1 MNPSCLVLHARSYGY
16 KQFELMEI
24 NDQLNQN
31 SGNGIENENTTKKMK
46 KTIDGNEKKKILK
59 LVQPNILPGKL
70 RTESHTAV
78 WGSSPVV
85 VEDEQLPEIE
95 TVGME
100 NEDEETNIE
109 TAMPN
114 FADLS
119 KEQLVNMMEE
129 IVKDQ
134 DVNKIKDKVIAINIQ
149 YNQLKKD
156 EHDKQVEK
164 ELQDQ
169 GEGQDAPA
177 DDTKDSLDERYA
189 AAFAVYKENVENQ
202 KAENLEKKKALLENL
217 RVLVDSE
224 ESLKKIYDEFNSIR
238 KQWSEIGAVPASDNK
253 DLWNNYHF
261 LTDKLFDKVKISREL
276 RDLDMKKNLEAKLA
290 LCEKAEELLTE
301 KSLTKSFKSLQKYHE
316 EWKEIGPVPQDK
328 KEELW
333 NRFKSATDKI
343 NKIRREY
350 YAKLQEDQAE
360 NYATKTA
367 LCEKAEELISEEL
380 NSVNAWQK
388 KSDELSELLKVWKTV
403 GSASLKQNEELW
415 ARFKQSMDTFFAKKK
430 VFFDA
435 LKDQQTENFNR
446 KVQLCVEAES
456 LQESTE
462 WKKATEQ
469 LKKLQEEWKTIG
481 PVPKKRSEKV
491 WKRFRAACDA
501 FFTRKSEHFSG
512 IKGEEEANLKAKQE
526 LIGEMNAFEIKA
538 DRAENIE
545 AIKAFQ
551 RRWFEIGHVPS
562 KAKDA
567 VNAEYK
573 KAVDALFDKMKINEN
588 EISTSEYKEMVAGLK
603 DSPESRDKIRRE
615 RNAMTTRIQKLRDEI
630 STLENNIGFFAN
642 SKQSEVLIAE
652 YEKKI
657 SRAKNDLKVLEAK
670 LRILND

>member
-1 MNPSCLVLHARSYGY
+1 
-16 KQFELMEI
+16 MEI

-31 SGNGIENENTTKKMK
+31 SKEGIENENITKKMK
-46 KTIDGNEKKKILK
+46 KIIDGNEKKKIVK
-59 LVQPNILPGKL
+59 LIQPNILPGKL
-70 RTESHTAV
+70 RTEVNTAM
-78 WGSSPVV
+78 WPEQPVV
-85 VEDEQLPEIE
+85 DDEQLPEIE
-95 TVGME
+95 TIGIE
-100 NEDEETNIE
+100 NESEEEEAAIV
-109 TAMPN
+109 TAMPSLS
-114 FADLS
+114 DLS
-119 KEQLVNMMEE
+119 KEQLVEMMEE
-129 IVKDQ
+129 TVKDP
-134 DVNKIKDKVIAINIQ
+134 DINKIKDRVIAINIQ
-149 YNQLKKD
+149 YNKLKKD
-156 EHDKQVEK
+156 ELDKQVEK
-164 ELQDQ
+164 NLQDQ
-169 GEGQDAPA
+169 GDEEVVTDES
-177 DDTKDSLDERYA
+177 KDPMDERYE
-189 AAFAVYKENVENQ
+189 AAFAIYKENKAKMNEMLENQ
-202 KAENLEKKKALLENL
+202 KVENLEKKKALLENL
-217 RVLVDSE
+217 RSLVDSE
-224 ESLKKIYDEFNSIR
+224 EPLKKIYDEFNSIR
-238 KQWSEIGAVPASDNK
+238 SQWNEIGSVPASDNK

-261 LTDKLFDKVKISREL
+261 LTDKLFDKVKMIREL

-301 KSLTKSFKSLQKYHE
+301 KSLTKSFKALQKYHE

-350 YAKLQEDQAE
+350 YSKLQEDQTE

-367 LCEKAEELISEEL
+367 LCEKADELVAEEL

-403 GSASLKQNEELW
+403 GPASAKQNEELW
-415 ARFKQSMDTFFAKKK
+415 TRFKQSMDNFFAKKK

-435 LKDQQTENFNR
+435 LKEQQTENFNR

-512 IKGEEEANLKAKQE
+512 IKGEEDANLKAKQE
-526 LIGEMNAFEIKA
+526 LIEEMKAFEIKA

-562 KAKDA
+562 KAKDSI
-567 VNAEYK
+567 NGEYK
-573 KAVDALFDKMKINEN
+573 KIVDSLFDKMKINEN
-588 EISTSEYKEMVAGLK
+588 EISTAEYKEMVAGLK
-603 DSPESRDKIRRE
+603 DNPESRDKIRRE

-630 STLENNIGFFAN
+630 ATLENNIGFFAN

>member
-1 MNPSCLVLHARSYGY
+1 
-16 KQFELMEI
+16 MEI

-31 SGNGIENENTTKKMK
+31 SNEGIENENIAKKMK

-59 LVQPNILPGKL
+59 LVQSSVLPGKL
-70 RTESHTAV
+70 RTEVHTAP
-78 WGSSPVV
+78 WDSAMTAD
-85 VEDEQLPEIE
+85 DEQLPEIE
-95 TVGME
+95 AAGME
-100 NEDEETNIE
+100 NEYEESNIE
-109 TAMPN
+109 AAVTN

-119 KEQLVNMMEE
+119 KEQLVDMMEE

-156 EHDKQVEK
+156 EHDKQMEEK
-164 ELQDQ
+164 LHEQ
-169 GEGQDAPA
+169 GEGQEAPA
-177 DDTKDSLDERYA
+177 ADEAKDPLDARYA

-224 ESLKKIYDEFNSIR
+224 ESMKKIYDEFNSIR
-238 KQWSEIGAVPASDNK
+238 KQWSEIGAVPAADNK

-301 KSLTKSFKSLQKYHE
+301 KSLTKSFKALQKYHE

-367 LCEKAEELISEEL
+367 LCEKAEELIAEEL

-415 ARFKQSMDTFFAKKK
+415 ARFKQSMDSFFAKKK

-512 IKGEEEANLKAKQE
+512 IKGEEDTNLKAKQE
-526 LIGEMNAFEIKA
+526 LIEEMKAYEIKA

-562 KAKDA
+562 KMKDSI
-567 VNAEYK
+567 NSEYK
-573 KAVDALFDKMKINEN
+573 KVVDALFDKMKINEN
-588 EISTSEYKEMVAGLK
+588 EISTAEYKEMIAGLK
-603 DSPESRDKIRRE
+603 DNPESRDKIRRE

>member
-1 MNPSCLVLHARSYGY
+1 
-16 KQFELMEI
+16 MEI

-31 SGNGIENENTTKKMK
+31 SKDGIENENTTKKMK
-46 KTIDGNEKKKILK
+46 KIIDGNEKRKIVK
-59 LVQPNILPGKL
+59 LIQPNILSGKL
-70 RTESHTAV
+70 RTEVNTAV
-78 WGSSPVV
+78 WPEQPIVD
-85 VEDEQLPEIE
+85 DEQLPEIE
-95 TVGME
+95 TVGIE
-100 NEDEETNIE
+100 NESEEDEAAIV
-109 TAMPN
+109 TAMPSLS
-114 FADLS
+114 DLS
-119 KEQLVNMMEE
+119 KEQLVEMMEE
-129 IVKDQ
+129 TVKDP
-134 DVNKIKDKVIAINIQ
+134 DVNKIKDRVIAINIQ
-149 YNQLKKD
+149 YNKLKKD
-156 EHDKQVEK
+156 ELDKQVEK
-164 ELQDQ
+164 NLQNQNEEETTEVVEDQ
-169 GEGQDAPA
+169 
-177 DDTKDSLDERYA
+177 KDPLDERYD
-189 AAFAVYKENVENQ
+189 AAFGVYKENKAKMNEMLESQ
-202 KAENLEKKKALLENL
+202 KVENLEKKKTLLESL
-217 RVLVDSE
+217 RALVDSE
-224 ESLKKIYDEFNSIR
+224 EPLKKIYDEFNVIR
-238 KQWSEIGAVPASDNK
+238 SQWNEIGSVPAADNK

-261 LTDKLFDKVKISREL
+261 LTDKLFDKVKMIREL

-301 KSLTKSFKSLQKYHE
+301 KSLTKSFKALQKYHE
-316 EWKEIGPVPQDK
+316 EWKEIGPVPQEK

-350 YAKLQEDQAE
+350 YSKLQEDQTE

-367 LCEKAEELISEEL
+367 LCDKADELIAEEL

-403 GSASLKQNEELW
+403 GPASTKQNEELW
-415 ARFKQSMDTFFAKKK
+415 ARFKQSMDNFFAKKK

-435 LKDQQTENFNR
+435 LKEQQTENFNR
-446 KVQLCVEAES
+446 KVQLCVEAEA

-512 IKGEEEANLKAKQE
+512 IKGEEDANLKAKQE
-526 LIGEMNAFEIKA
+526 LIEEMKAYEIKA

-545 AIKAFQ
+545 AIKAYQ

-562 KAKDA
+562 KAKDSI
-567 VNAEYK
+567 NGEYK
-573 KAVDALFDKMKINEN
+573 KIVDALFDKMKINEN
-588 EISTSEYKEMVAGLK
+588 EISTAEYKEMVAGLK
-603 DSPESRDKIRRE
+603 DNPESRDKIRRE

-630 STLENNIGFFAN
+630 ATLENNIGFFAN

-670 LRILND
+670 LKILND

>member
-1 MNPSCLVLHARSYGY
+1 
-16 KQFELMEI
+16 MEI

-46 KTIDGNEKKKILK
+46 KMIDGNEKKKILK

-78 WGSSPVV
+78 WETTIPVV
-85 VEDEQLPEIE
+85 DDEQLPEIE
-95 TVGME
+95 TVGIE
-100 NEDEETNIE
+100 NEEEETVIE

-119 KEQLVNMMEE
+119 KEQLVEMMEE

-134 DVNKIKDKVIAINIQ
+134 DVNKIKDKVIAINLQ

-156 EHDKQVEK
+156 EHDKQMEKNLQVE
-164 ELQDQ
+164 
-169 GEGQDAPA
+169 GEGQETPEAVEEQK
-177 DDTKDSLDERYA
+177 DTLDERYA

-202 KAENLEKKKALLENL
+202 KAENLGKKKALLENL

-238 KQWSEIGAVPASDNK
+238 KQWNEIGAVPAADNK

-301 KSLTKSFKSLQKYHE
+301 KSLTKSFKALQKYHE

-367 LCEKAEELISEEL
+367 LCEKAEELINEEL

-415 ARFKQSMDTFFAKKK
+415 ARFKQSMDNFFAKKK

-435 LKDQQTENFNR
+435 LKEQQTENFNR

-512 IKGEEEANLKAKQE
+512 IKGEEDANLKAKQE
-526 LIGEMNAFEIKA
+526 LIEEMKAYEIKA

-562 KAKDA
+562 KAKDSI
-567 VNAEYK
+567 NGEYK
-573 KAVDALFDKMKINEN
+573 KIVDALFDKMKINEN
-588 EISTSEYKEMVAGLK
+588 EISTAEYKEMVAGLK
-603 DSPESRDKIRRE
+603 DNPESRDKIRRE

-630 STLENNIGFFAN
+630 ATLENNIGFFAN

-657 SRAKNDLKVLEAK
+657 SRAKSDLKVLEAK
-670 LRILND
+670 LKILND

>member
-1 MNPSCLVLHARSYGY
+1 
-16 KQFELMEI
+16 
-24 NDQLNQN
+24 
-31 SGNGIENENTTKKMK
+31 MK

-59 LVQPNILPGKL
+59 LVQSSVLPGKL
-70 RTESHTAV
+70 RTEVHTAP
-78 WGSSPVV
+78 WDSAMTAD
-85 VEDEQLPEIE
+85 DEQLPEIE
-95 TVGME
+95 AAGME
-100 NEDEETNIE
+100 NEYEESNIE
-109 TAMPN
+109 AAVTN

-119 KEQLVNMMEE
+119 KEQLVDMMEE

-156 EHDKQVEK
+156 EHDKQMEEK
-164 ELQDQ
+164 LHEQ
-169 GEGQDAPA
+169 GEGQEAPA
-177 DDTKDSLDERYA
+177 ADEAKDPLDARYA

-224 ESLKKIYDEFNSIR
+224 ESMKKIYDEFNSIR
-238 KQWSEIGAVPASDNK
+238 KQWSEIGAVPAADNK

-301 KSLTKSFKSLQKYHE
+301 KSLTKSFKALQKYHE

-367 LCEKAEELISEEL
+367 LCEKAEELIAEEL

-415 ARFKQSMDTFFAKKK
+415 ARFKQSMDSFFAKKK

-512 IKGEEEANLKAKQE
+512 IKGEEDTNLKAKQE
-526 LIGEMNAFEIKA
+526 LIEEMKAYEIKA

-562 KAKDA
+562 KMKDSI
-567 VNAEYK
+567 NSEYK
-573 KAVDALFDKMKINEN
+573 KVVDALFDKMKINEN
-588 EISTSEYKEMVAGLK
+588 EISTAEYKEMIAGLK
-603 DSPESRDKIRRE
+603 DNPESRDKIRRE